1 MASDPLSYYG
11 IWYWPEDK
19 DGPTCLTAVSSGYHY
34 SCDGKVFLK
43 YDYKQNPKD
52 LIDTEVEFFISPRAL
67 VEWSEE

>member
-19 DGPTCLTAVSSGYHY
+19 FGTTCFTAIVPKKHFSCSGKHY
-34 SCDGKVFLK
+34 FK

-52 LIDTEVEFFISPRAL
+52 WIDLKVEFYIGPRAL
-67 VEWSEE
+67 IEWSEE

>member
-19 DGPTCLTAVSSGYHY
+19 DGPTCFTAIVPKKHFSCSGKHY
-34 SCDGKVFLK
+34 FK

-52 LIDTEVEFFISPRAL
+52 WIDLKVEFFISPRAL